1 MEEAMTESA
10 GYLLENLTIGE
21 PVVLDAQYLGHQN
34 NGGSKGVLAIKRLCY
49 NVCRAL
55 NSDAWWFYGQ
65 SDWCSNGRV

>member
-1 MEEAMTESA
+1 MTESA

-34 NGGSKGVLAIKRLCY
+34 NGGSKGVFAIKRLCY

-55 NSDAWWFYGQ
+55 NSDA
-65 SDWCSNGRV
+65 